1 MIEWTG
7 ISWRKL
13 GFIDKFICWIM
24 ECVKIL
30 RFFVSFNGKLIE
42 GFCPFKGLR
51 QGHPLSPIL
60 FMFVAEGLTSIFH
73 H

>member
-1 MIEWTG
+1 
-7 ISWRKL
+7 
-13 GFIDKFICWIM
+13 M

-42 GFCPFKGLR
+42 GFCPFRGLR
-51 QGHPLSPIL
+51 QGDPLSPIL